1 MASKKIRKMKKDL
14 GRLKRNEKKER
25 LTNKQRR
32 LFKHFTKDA
41 YGGLHIGST
50 YVSNTEAVEEAQRR
64 LDVLTR
70 RLRITSTYTFDNVT
84 ERDLITVLDGSLE
97 KSVENGLVK
106 FVQQGF
112 VIATDRGE
120 GVRKFL
126 DVMVLSK
133 AKTLSQLESVINIV
147 SAQLKSVKSKG
158 RQTAY
163 QIVWYSRFQEGTL
176 Y

>member
-14 GRLKRNEKKER
+14 SRLKRTEKKQQQANR
-25 LTNKQRR
+25 KRKV
-32 LFKHFTKDA
+32 FKRFTKDA

-50 YVSNTEAVEEAQRR
+50 YVNNDEAVEEAQRR
-64 LDVLTR
+64 LDLITR

-84 ERDLITVLDGSLE
+84 ERDLIKVLDGSLE

-112 VIATDRGE
+112 VIANDRGE

-133 AKTLSQLESVINIV
+133 AKTLSQLESVINIA
-147 SAQLKSVKSKG
+147 SAQLKRVKTKG

-163 QIVWYSRFQEGTL
+163 QIVWYSRFEEGTL